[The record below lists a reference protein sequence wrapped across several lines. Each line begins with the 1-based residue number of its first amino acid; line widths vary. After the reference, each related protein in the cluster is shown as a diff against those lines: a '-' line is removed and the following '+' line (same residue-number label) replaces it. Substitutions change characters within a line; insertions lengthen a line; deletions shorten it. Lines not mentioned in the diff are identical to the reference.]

1 MEYIKKYTGKI
12 YCFIKKLAS
21 KKTTKENRT
30 PMKKWG
36 SIGAMTEVGPKIP
49 QKMSSSIALF

>member
-1 MEYIKKYTGKI
+1 M
-12 YCFIKKLAS
+12 AS
-21 KKTTKENRT
+21 KKTTKANRT
-30 PMKKWG
+30 SMKKWG